1 VQVFGAEVS
10 ASLKGSGLIYAILKG
25 KRKISPAFRPRFARA
40 LQLKDREAHYF
51 ELLIQFNQ
59 AKTLEDQNHYFQ
71 NLSRFRNSRAM
82 VIGPEQYRFFTQ
94 WYYPVIW
101 NFFGIDRNQSNPA
114 AIARRIQ
121 PPVTPAQVE
130 EAIRLLLHLK
140 LIKKTPNGYAV
151 VENHLAA
158 ENDFNGVMA
167 RQYNKTFIGM
177 AADVLD
183 TVPSE
188 LRQYN
193 TLVTSTSAKG
203 FAEIR
208 DRMRAFHQ
216 EIMAVVDRDREADR
230 VYVFCMQMFPALK
243 AG

>member
-1 VQVFGAEVS
+1 VQTFAALVGPN
-10 ASLKGSGLIYAILKG
+10 LQRSGLLYAILKG
-25 KRKISPAFRPRFARA
+25 KRKISAAMRPRFARA
-40 LQLKDREAHYF
+40 LQLKEREAQYF

-59 AKTLEDQNHYFQ
+59 AASLEDQNHYFQ

-82 VIGPEQYRFFTQ
+82 IIGDDQYRFFSQ

-101 NFFGIDRNQSNPA
+101 NYFGIDRNQSNPA

-121 PPVTPAQVE
+121 PAVTPAQVE
-130 EAIRLLLHLK
+130 EAIRLLLSLK
-140 LIKKTPNGYAV
+140 LIKRTSNGYAV

-158 ENDFNGVMA
+158 EKDFTGVVA
-167 RQYNKTFIGM
+167 RQYNKTFIAM

-183 TVPSE
+183 TVPAE
-188 LRQYN
+188 QRQYN

-203 FAEIR
+203 FTEIR
-208 DRMRAFHQ
+208 ERMKAFHQ

-230 VYVFCMQMFPALK
+230 VYIFCMQMFPAMRMK
-243 AG
+243 